1 MRLIYMTPIQFNAL
15 VKKAKDTAKKIN
27 HTVEKN
33 LFIRI
38 APTGTATWYA
48 KAKQNNKTLNK
59 CLGNYPKVSV
69 AMARQL
75 KNDWIKTISVI
86 PDISASASYTVRE
99 AFNDWYGKKK
109 LVARSFEYMKLRVE
123 RHILPIF
130 GNIQLKDL
138 TAYALIT
145 AWKPLEDKGQIETLR
160 KLCDYV
166 KDMAIFVQ
174 NTGRLE
180 DMHDLTHIKTN
191 YPHKQSE
198 HLAAV
203 TPDQLPELFYILERL
218 PRVYGVVWNAMMA
231 QFYTLSRPGEI
242 AEMKWEWV
250 DFDNDIIRFPA
261 EIMKTNRAH
270 DVPMS
275 RQLKILLQN
284 MPRVYDY
291 VFTSD
296 YFKRKGEPINR
307 ESVRLMFSKAGLG
320 GIQTAHGIRS
330 IGATWLAEQG
340 YREDVAEMCLAHSSD
355 NKVRKAYQRSEFL
368 EKRRPIM
375 QDWCD
380 YVDHCRA
387 EAHKRIKAELEL
399 KKG

>member
-1 MRLIYMTPIQFNAL
+1 MTPIQFNAL
-15 VKKAKDTAKKIN
+15 AKKAKDTAKKIN
-27 HTVEKN
+27 HTVEQN

-59 CLGNYPKVSV
+59 CLGNYPAVSV
-69 AMARQL
+69 AMARQA
-75 KNDWIKTISVI
+75 KNEWIKTISVI
-86 PDISASASYTVRE
+86 PDISANVSYTVRE
-99 AFNDWYGKKK
+99 AFNDWYDKKK

-130 GNIQLKDL
+130 GDIQLKDL

-180 DMHDLTHIKTN
+180 DMHDLTHIKVN
-191 YPHKQSE
+191 YPSKHAN

-203 TPDQLPELFYILERL
+203 TPQQLPDLFYALECK
-218 PRVYGVVWNAMMA
+218 PRVYGVVWNAMMV

-242 AEMKWEWV
+242 AEMKWDWI
-250 DFDNDIIRFPA
+250 DLDNDVIHFPA
-261 EIMKTNRAH
+261 EIMKTGRVH
-270 DVPMS
+270 EVPMS
-275 RQLKILLQN
+275 KQLKILLQG
-284 MPRVYDY
+284 MPRVYEY

-296 YFKRKGEPINR
+296 HFKRKGEPINR

-340 YREDVAEMCLAHSSD
+340 IREDVAELCLAHSSD
-355 NKVRKAYQRSEFL
+355 NQVRKAYQRSEFL
-368 EKRRPIM
+368 EKRRPVM
-375 QDWCD
+375 QQWCD
-380 YVDHCRA
+380 YVDNCRA

-399 KKG
+399 KNS

>member
-1 MRLIYMTPIQFNAL
+1 MTPIQFNAL
-15 VKKAKDTAKKIN
+15 AKKAKDTAKKIN
-27 HTVEKN
+27 HTVEQN

-59 CLGNYPKVSV
+59 CLGNYPAVSV
-69 AMARQL
+69 AMARQA
-75 KNDWIKTISVI
+75 KNEWIKTISVI
-86 PDISASASYTVRE
+86 PDISANASYTVRE
-99 AFNDWYGKKK
+99 AFNDWYDKKK

-130 GNIQLKDL
+130 GDIQLKDL

-180 DMHDLTHIKTN
+180 EMHDLTHIKVN
-191 YPHKQSE
+191 YPRKQAE

-203 TPDQLPELFYILERL
+203 TPEELPELFYALECK
-218 PRVYGVVWNAMMA
+218 PRVYGVVWNAMLT

-242 AEMKWEWV
+242 AELKWDWI
-250 DFDNDIIRFPA
+250 DFDNEVIRFPA
-261 EIMKTNRAH
+261 EIMKTGRVH
-270 DVPMS
+270 EVPMS
-275 RQLKILLQN
+275 KQLKILLQS
-284 MPRVYDY
+284 MPQVYDY
-291 VFTSD
+291 VFVSD
-296 YFKRKGEPINR
+296 HTKHKGEPINR

-355 NKVRKAYQRSEFL
+355 NQVRKAYQRSDFL

-399 KKG
+399 NKS

>member
-1 MRLIYMTPIQFNAL
+1 MTPIQFNAL
-15 VKKAKDTAKKIN
+15 AKKAKDTAKKIN
-27 HTVEKN
+27 HTVEQN

-59 CLGNYPKVSV
+59 CLGNYPAVSV
-69 AMARQL
+69 AMARQA
-75 KNDWIKTISVI
+75 KNEWIKTISVI
-86 PDISASASYTVRE
+86 PDISANASYTVRE
-99 AFNDWYGKKK
+99 AFNDWYDKKK

-130 GNIQLKDL
+130 GDIQLKDL

-145 AWKPLEDKGQIETLR
+145 AWKPLEDKGQVETLR

-180 DMHDLTHIKTN
+180 EMHDLTHIKVN
-191 YPHKQSE
+191 YPRKQAE

-203 TPDQLPELFYILERL
+203 TPEELPELFYALECK
-218 PRVYGVVWNAMMA
+218 PRVYGVVWNAMLT

-242 AEMKWEWV
+242 AEMKWDWI
-250 DFDNDIIRFPA
+250 DFDNAVIRFPA
-261 EIMKTNRAH
+261 EIMKTGRVH
-270 DVPMS
+270 EVPMS
-275 RQLKILLQN
+275 KQLKILLQS
-284 MPRVYDY
+284 MPQVYDY
-291 VFTSD
+291 VFVSD
-296 YFKRKGEPINR
+296 HTKHKGEPINR

-355 NKVRKAYQRSEFL
+355 NQVRKAYQRSDFL

-380 YVDHCRA
+380 YVDQCRA
-387 EAHKRIKAELEL
+387 EAHKKIKAELDL
-399 KKG
+399 KKC

>member
-1 MRLIYMTPIQFNAL
+1 MTPIQFNAL

-27 HTVEKN
+27 QTVEPN
-33 LFIRI
+33 LSIRI

-48 KAKQNNKTLNK
+48 KTKQRNKTLNK
-59 CLGNYPKVSV
+59 CLGNYPEVSFLK
-69 AMARQL
+69 ARQL
-75 KNDWIKTISVI
+75 KDEWIKTITVV
-86 PDISASASYTVRE
+86 PDMAANSSYTVRD
-99 AFNDWYGKKK
+99 AFNDWYDKKK
-109 LVARSFEYMKLRVE
+109 LVARSFEFMKLRIE
-123 RHILPIF
+123 RHIIPIF
-130 GNIQLKDL
+130 GDIQLKDL

-166 KDMAIFVQ
+166 KDMSIFVQ

-180 DMHDLTHIKTN
+180 DMHDLTHIKVN
-191 YPHKQSE
+191 YPSKQAN

-203 TPDQLPELFYILERL
+203 TPDKLPELFYTLECK
-218 PRVYGVVWNAMMA
+218 PRIYGVVWNAMLA

-242 AEMKWEWV
+242 AGMKWSWI
-250 DFDNDIIRFPA
+250 DFENDIIKFPA

-270 DVPMS
+270 EVPIS
-275 RQLKILLQN
+275 KQLKVLLQN
-284 MPRVYDY
+284 MPKVYDY
-291 VFTSD
+291 VFCSNSPQHEG
-296 YFKRKGEPINR
+296 KPINK
-307 ESVRLMFSKAGLG
+307 ESVRLLLTKAGLA

-355 NKVRKAYQRSEFL
+355 NQVRKAYQRSEFL

-387 EAHKRIKAELEL
+387 EAHKKIKEELAL
-399 KKG
+399 KKC

>member
-1 MRLIYMTPIQFNAL
+1 MTPIQFNAL

-27 HTVEKN
+27 HTVEQN

-59 CLGNYPKVSV
+59 CLGNYPAVSV
-69 AMARQL
+69 AMARQA
-75 KNDWIKTISVI
+75 KNEWIKTISVI
-86 PDISASASYTVRE
+86 PDISANVSYTVRE
-99 AFNDWYGKKK
+99 AFNDWYDKKK
-109 LVARSFEYMKLRVE
+109 LVARSFEFMKLRVE

-130 GNIQLKDL
+130 GDIQLKDL

-145 AWKPLEDKGQIETLR
+145 AWKPMEDKGHIETLR

-180 DMHDLTHIKTN
+180 EMHDLTHIKVN
-191 YPHKQSE
+191 NPRKQAE

-203 TPDQLPELFYILERL
+203 TPKELPELFYALECK
-218 PRVYGVVWNAMMA
+218 PRVYGVVWNAMLT

-242 AEMKWEWV
+242 AEMKWDWI
-250 DFDNDIIRFPA
+250 DFDNAVIRFPA
-261 EIMKTNRAH
+261 EIMKTGRVH
-270 DVPMS
+270 EVPMS
-275 RQLKILLQN
+275 KQLKILLQS
-284 MPRVYDY
+284 MPRVYEY

-296 YFKRKGEPINR
+296 HFKRKGEPINR

-340 YREDVAEMCLAHSSD
+340 IREDVAELCLAHSSD
-355 NKVRKAYQRSEFL
+355 NQVRKAYPRSEFL
-368 EKRRPIM
+368 EKRRPVM
-375 QDWCD
+375 QQWCD
-380 YVDHCRA
+380 YVDECRA
-387 EAHKRIKAELEL
+387 KAHEKIRKELTKRSQFE
-399 KKG
+399 

>member
-1 MRLIYMTPIQFNAL
+1 MTPIQFNAL

-27 HTVEKN
+27 FTVEQN

-48 KAKQNNKTLNK
+48 KAKQKNKTLNK
-59 CLGNYPKVSV
+59 CLGNYPAVSV
-69 AMARQL
+69 SIAKQL
-75 KNDWIKTISVI
+75 KNEWIKTISVVPEMKI
-86 PDISASASYTVRE
+86 GSSYTVKE
-99 AFNDWYGKKK
+99 AFNDWYDKKK
-109 LVARSFEYMKLRVE
+109 LTARSFEYMKLRVE
-123 RHILPIF
+123 RHIIPVF
-130 GNIQLKDL
+130 GDIQLKDL

-145 AWKPLEDKGQIETLR
+145 AWKPLEEKGQIETIH
-160 KLCDYV
+160 KLCEYV
-166 KDMAIFVQ
+166 KSMSIFVQ

-191 YPHKQSE
+191 YPARRSE

-203 TPDQLPELFYILERL
+203 TPEELPNLFYTLEHK
-218 PRVYGVVWNAMMA
+218 PRVYGVVWQAMMT
-231 QFYTLSRPGEI
+231 QFYTLSRPGEV
-242 AEMKWEWV
+242 AEMKWQWV
-250 DFDNDIIRFPA
+250 DFENDVIHFPA
-261 EIMKTNRAH
+261 EIMKTGRLH

-275 RQLKILLQN
+275 KQLKALLQN
-284 MPRVYDY
+284 MPKVYEY

-296 YFKRKGEPINR
+296 HLKRKGEPINR
-307 ESVRLMFSKAGLG
+307 ESVRLMFTKAGLG

-355 NKVRKAYQRSEFL
+355 NQVRKAYQRSEFL
-368 EKRRPIM
+368 EKRRPVM

-380 YVDHCRA
+380 YVDQCRA
-387 EAHKRIKAELEL
+387 EAHRRIKSEM
-399 KKG
+399 GV

>member
-1 MRLIYMTPIQFNAL
+1 MTPIQFNAL

-27 HTVEKN
+27 QTVEPN
-33 LFIRI
+33 LSIRI

-48 KAKQNNKTLNK
+48 KTKQKNKTLNK
-59 CLGNYPKVSV
+59 CLGNYPQVSFLK
-69 AMARQL
+69 ARQL
-75 KNDWIKTISVI
+75 KDEWIKTITVVPGMVANS
-86 PDISASASYTVRE
+86 SYTVRD
-99 AFNDWYGKKK
+99 AFNDWYDKKK

-130 GNIQLKDL
+130 GDIQLKDL

-180 DMHDLTHIKTN
+180 EMHDLTHIKSN
-191 YPHKQSE
+191 YPRRQAE

-203 TPDQLPELFYILERL
+203 APEELPELFYALERK
-218 PRVYGVVWNAMMA
+218 PRVYGVVWNAMLT

-242 AEMKWEWV
+242 ADLKWDWI
-250 DFDNDIIRFPA
+250 DFDHDLIRFPA
-261 EIMKTNRAH
+261 EIMKTNRTH
-270 DVPMS
+270 EVPMS
-275 RQLKILLQN
+275 KQLKILLQN
-284 MPRVYDY
+284 MPQVYDY
-291 VFTSD
+291 VFASD
-296 YFKRKGEPINR
+296 HSKHKGEPINR

-355 NKVRKAYQRSEFL
+355 NQVRKAYQRSEFL

-387 EAHKRIKAELEL
+387 EAHKKIKAELAL
-399 KKG
+399 NKS

>member
-1 MRLIYMTPIQFNAL
+1 MTPIQFNAL
-15 VKKAKDTAKKIN
+15 AKKAKDTAKKIN
-27 HTVEKN
+27 HTVEQN

-59 CLGNYPKVSV
+59 CLGNYPAVSV
-69 AMARQL
+69 AMARQA
-75 KNDWIKTISVI
+75 KNEWIKTISVI
-86 PDISASASYTVRE
+86 PDISANASYTVRE
-99 AFNDWYGKKK
+99 AFNDWYDKKK

-130 GNIQLKDL
+130 GDIQLKDL

-180 DMHDLTHIKTN
+180 EMHDLTHIKVN
-191 YPHKQSE
+191 YPRKQAE

-203 TPDQLPELFYILERL
+203 TPEELPELFYALERK
-218 PRVYGVVWNAMMA
+218 PRVYGVVWNAMLT

-242 AEMKWEWV
+242 AELKWDWI
-250 DFDNDIIRFPA
+250 DFDHDLIRFPA
-261 EIMKTNRAH
+261 EVMKAKRAH
-270 DVPMS
+270 EVPMS
-275 RQLKILLQN
+275 KQLKILLQN
-284 MPRVYDY
+284 MPQVYDY
-291 VFTSD
+291 VFVSD
-296 YFKRKGEPINR
+296 HTKHKGEPINR

-340 YREDVAEMCLAHSSD
+340 YREDVSEMCLAHSSD
-355 NKVRKAYQRSEFL
+355 NQVRKAYQRSEFL

-399 KKG
+399 KNS

>member
-1 MRLIYMTPIQFNAL
+1 MTPIQFNAL
-15 VKKAKDTAKKIN
+15 AKKAKDTAKKIN
-27 HTVEKN
+27 HTVEQN

-59 CLGNYPKVSV
+59 CLGNYPAVSV
-69 AMARQL
+69 AMARQA
-75 KNDWIKTISVI
+75 KNEWIKTISVI
-86 PDISASASYTVRE
+86 PDISANASYTVRE
-99 AFNDWYGKKK
+99 AFNDWYDKKK

-130 GNIQLKDL
+130 GDIQLKDL

-145 AWKPLEDKGQIETLR
+145 AWKPLEDKGQVETLR

-180 DMHDLTHIKTN
+180 EMHDLTHIKVN
-191 YPHKQSE
+191 YPRKQAE

-203 TPDQLPELFYILERL
+203 TPQQLPDLFYALECK
-218 PRVYGVVWNAMMA
+218 PRVYGVVWNAMMV

-242 AEMKWEWV
+242 AEMKWDWI
-250 DFDNDIIRFPA
+250 DLDNDVIHFPA
-261 EIMKTNRAH
+261 EIMKTGRVH
-270 DVPMS
+270 EVPMS
-275 RQLKILLQN
+275 KQLKILLQG
-284 MPRVYDY
+284 MPRVYEY

-296 YFKRKGEPINR
+296 HFKRKGEPINR

-340 YREDVAEMCLAHSSD
+340 IREDVAELCLAHSSD
-355 NKVRKAYQRSEFL
+355 NQVRKAYQRSEFL
-368 EKRRPIM
+368 EKR
-375 QDWCD
+375 D
-380 YVDHCRA
+380 
-387 EAHKRIKAELEL
+387 L
-399 KKG
+399 

>member
-1 MRLIYMTPIQFNAL
+1 MTPIQFKAL
-15 VKKAKDTAKKIN
+15 AKKAKDTAKKIN
-27 HTVEKN
+27 HTVEQN

-59 CLGNYPKVSV
+59 CLGNYPAVSV
-69 AMARQL
+69 AMARQA
-75 KNDWIKTISVI
+75 KNEWIKTISVI
-86 PDISASASYTVRE
+86 PDISANASYTVRE
-99 AFNDWYGKKK
+99 AFNDWYDKKK

-130 GNIQLKDL
+130 GDIQLKDL

-180 DMHDLTHIKTN
+180 EMHDLTHIKVN
-191 YPHKQSE
+191 YPRKQAE

-203 TPDQLPELFYILERL
+203 TPKELPELFYALECK
-218 PRVYGVVWNAMMA
+218 PRVYGVVWNAMLT

-242 AEMKWEWV
+242 AEMKWDWI
-250 DFDNDIIRFPA
+250 DFDNAVIRFPA
-261 EIMKTNRAH
+261 EIMKTGRVH
-270 DVPMS
+270 EVPMS
-275 RQLKILLQN
+275 KQLKILLQS
-284 MPRVYDY
+284 MPQVYDY
-291 VFTSD
+291 VFVSD
-296 YFKRKGEPINR
+296 HTKHKGEPINR

-355 NKVRKAYQRSEFL
+355 NQVRKAYQRSDFL

-387 EAHKRIKAELEL
+387 EAHEKIRKELT
-399 KKG
+399 KQS

>member
-1 MRLIYMTPIQFNAL
+1 MTPIQFNAL

-27 HTVEKN
+27 QTVEPN
-33 LFIRI
+33 LSIRI

-48 KAKQNNKTLNK
+48 KTKQRNKTLNK
-59 CLGNYPKVSV
+59 CLGNYPEVSFLK
-69 AMARQL
+69 ARQL
-75 KNDWIKTISVI
+75 KDEWIKTITVV
-86 PDISASASYTVRE
+86 PDMAANSSYTVRD
-99 AFNDWYGKKK
+99 AFNDWYDKKK
-109 LVARSFEYMKLRVE
+109 LVARSFEFMNLRIE
-123 RHILPIF
+123 RHIIPIF
-130 GNIQLKDL
+130 GDIQLKDL

-166 KDMAIFVQ
+166 KDMSIFVQ

-180 DMHDLTHIKTN
+180 DMHDLTHIKVN
-191 YPHKQSE
+191 YPSKQAN

-203 TPDQLPELFYILERL
+203 TPDKLPELFYTLECK
-218 PRVYGVVWNAMMA
+218 PRIYGVVWNAMLA

-242 AEMKWEWV
+242 AGMKWSWI
-250 DFDNDIIRFPA
+250 DFENDIIKFPA

-270 DVPMS
+270 EVPIS
-275 RQLKILLQN
+275 KQLKVLLQN
-284 MPRVYDY
+284 MPKVYDY
-291 VFTSD
+291 VFCSNSPQHEG
-296 YFKRKGEPINR
+296 KPINK
-307 ESVRLMFSKAGLG
+307 ESVRLLLTKAGLA

-355 NKVRKAYQRSEFL
+355 NQVRKAYQRSEFL

-387 EAHKRIKAELEL
+387 EAHKKIKEELAL
-399 KKG
+399 KKC

>member
-1 MRLIYMTPIQFNAL
+1 MTPIQFNAL
-15 VKKAKDTAKKIN
+15 AKKAKDTAKKIN
-27 HTVEKN
+27 HTVEQN

-59 CLGNYPKVSV
+59 CLGNYPAVSV
-69 AMARQL
+69 AMARQA
-75 KNDWIKTISVI
+75 KNEWIKTISVI
-86 PDISASASYTVRE
+86 PDISANASYTVRE
-99 AFNDWYGKKK
+99 AFNDWYDKKK

-130 GNIQLKDL
+130 GDIQLKDL

-145 AWKPLEDKGQIETLR
+145 AWKPLEDKGQIETLC

-180 DMHDLTHIKTN
+180 EMHDLTHIKVN
-191 YPHKQSE
+191 YPRKQAE

-203 TPDQLPELFYILERL
+203 TPQQLPDLFYALECK
-218 PRVYGVVWNAMMA
+218 PRVYGVVWNAMMV

-242 AEMKWEWV
+242 AEMKWDWI
-250 DFDNDIIRFPA
+250 DFDNDVIRFPA
-261 EIMKTNRAH
+261 EIMKTGRVH
-270 DVPMS
+270 EVPMS
-275 RQLKILLQN
+275 KQLKILLQG
-284 MPRVYDY
+284 MPRVYEY

-296 YFKRKGEPINR
+296 HFKRKGEPINR

-340 YREDVAEMCLAHSSD
+340 IREDVAELCLAHSSD
-355 NKVRKAYQRSEFL
+355 NQVRKAYQRSEFL
-368 EKRRPIM
+368 EKRRPVM
-375 QDWCD
+375 QQWCD
-380 YVDHCRA
+380 YVDHCRS
-387 EAHKRIKAELEL
+387 EAHKKIKAELEL
-399 KKG
+399 KKC

>member
-1 MRLIYMTPIQFNAL
+1 MTPIQFNAL
-15 VKKAKDTAKKIN
+15 AKKAKDAAKKIN
-27 HTVEKN
+27 HTVEQN

-59 CLGNYPKVSV
+59 CLGNYPAVSV
-69 AMARQL
+69 AMARQA
-75 KNDWIKTISVI
+75 KNEWIKTISVI
-86 PDISASASYTVRE
+86 PDISANVSYTVRE
-99 AFNDWYGKKK
+99 AFNDWYDKKK

-130 GNIQLKDL
+130 GDIQLKDL

-180 DMHDLTHIKTN
+180 EMHDLTHIKVN
-191 YPHKQSE
+191 YPRKQAE

-203 TPDQLPELFYILERL
+203 TPKELPELFYALECK
-218 PRVYGVVWNAMMA
+218 PRVYGVVWNAMLT

-242 AEMKWEWV
+242 AEMKWDWI
-250 DFDNDIIRFPA
+250 DFDNAVIRFPA
-261 EIMKTNRAH
+261 EIMKTGRIH
-270 DVPMS
+270 EVPMS
-275 RQLKILLQN
+275 KQLKILLQS
-284 MPRVYDY
+284 MPRVYEY

-296 YFKRKGEPINR
+296 HFKRKGEPINR

-355 NKVRKAYQRSEFL
+355 NQVRKAYQRSDFL

-387 EAHKRIKAELEL
+387 EAHKKIKAELEL
-399 KKG
+399 KKC

>member
-1 MRLIYMTPIQFNAL
+1 MTPIQFNAL

-27 HTVEKN
+27 HTVEQN

-59 CLGNYPKVSV
+59 CLGNYPAVSV
-69 AMARQL
+69 AMARQA
-75 KNDWIKTISVI
+75 KNEWIKTISVI
-86 PDISASASYTVRE
+86 PDISANVSYTVRE
-99 AFNDWYGKKK
+99 AFNDWYDKKK

-130 GNIQLKDL
+130 GDIQLKDL

-180 DMHDLTHIKTN
+180 EMHDLTHIKVN
-191 YPHKQSE
+191 YPRKQAE

-203 TPDQLPELFYILERL
+203 TPKELPELFYALECK
-218 PRVYGVVWNAMMA
+218 PRVYGVVWNAMLT

-242 AEMKWEWV
+242 AEMKWDWI
-250 DFDNDIIRFPA
+250 DFDNDVIRFPA
-261 EIMKTNRAH
+261 EIMKTGRVH
-270 DVPMS
+270 EVPMS
-275 RQLKILLQN
+275 KQLKILLQG
-284 MPRVYDY
+284 MPRVYEY
-291 VFTSD
+291 VFASD
-296 YFKRKGEPINR
+296 HFKRKGEPINR

-355 NKVRKAYQRSEFL
+355 NQVRKAYQRSDFL

-387 EAHKRIKAELEL
+387 EAHKRIKAELDL
-399 KKG
+399 KKC

>member
-1 MRLIYMTPIQFNAL
+1 MTPIQFNAL
-15 VKKAKDTAKKIN
+15 AKKAKDTAKKIN
-27 HTVEKN
+27 HTVEQN

-59 CLGNYPKVSV
+59 CLGNYPAVSV
-69 AMARQL
+69 AMARQA
-75 KNDWIKTISVI
+75 KNEWIKTISVI
-86 PDISASASYTVRE
+86 PDISANASYTVRE
-99 AFNDWYGKKK
+99 AFNDWYDKKK

-130 GNIQLKDL
+130 GDIQLKDL

-180 DMHDLTHIKTN
+180 EMHDLTHIKVN
-191 YPHKQSE
+191 YPRKQAE

-203 TPDQLPELFYILERL
+203 TPKELPELFYALECK
-218 PRVYGVVWNAMMA
+218 PRVYGVVWNAMLT

-242 AEMKWEWV
+242 AEMKWDWI
-250 DFDNDIIRFPA
+250 DFDNDVIRFPA
-261 EIMKTNRAH
+261 EIMKTGRVH
-270 DVPMS
+270 EVPMS
-275 RQLKILLQN
+275 KQLKILLQN
-284 MPRVYDY
+284 MPQVYDY
-291 VFTSD
+291 VFVSD
-296 YFKRKGEPINR
+296 HTKHKGEPINR

-355 NKVRKAYQRSEFL
+355 NQVRKAYQRSEFL
-368 EKRRPIM
+368 EKRRPVM

-380 YVDHCRA
+380 YVDQCRA
-387 EAHKRIKAELEL
+387 EAHKKIKEELAL
-399 KKG
+399 NKC

>member
-1 MRLIYMTPIQFNAL
+1 MTPIQFNAL

-27 HTVEKN
+27 HTVEQN

-59 CLGNYPKVSV
+59 CLGNYPAVSV
-69 AMARQL
+69 AMARQA
-75 KNDWIKTISVI
+75 KNEWIKTISVI
-86 PDISASASYTVRE
+86 PDISANASYTVRE
-99 AFNDWYGKKK
+99 AFNDWYDKKK

-130 GNIQLKDL
+130 GDIQLKDL

-145 AWKPLEDKGQIETLR
+145 AWKPLEDKGQVETLR

-180 DMHDLTHIKTN
+180 EMHDLTHIKVN
-191 YPHKQSE
+191 YPRKQAE

-203 TPDQLPELFYILERL
+203 TPQQLPDLFYALECK
-218 PRVYGVVWNAMMA
+218 PRVYGVVWNAMMV

-242 AEMKWEWV
+242 AEMKWDWI
-250 DFDNDIIRFPA
+250 DFDNEVIRFPA
-261 EIMKTNRAH
+261 EIMKTGRVH
-270 DVPMS
+270 EVPMS
-275 RQLKILLQN
+275 KQLKILLQG
-284 MPRVYDY
+284 MPKVYDY
-291 VFTSD
+291 IFTSE
-296 YFKRKGEPINR
+296 YAKRIGEPINR

-340 YREDVAEMCLAHSSD
+340 IREDVAELCLAHSSD
-355 NKVRKAYQRSEFL
+355 NQVRKAYQRSEFL
-368 EKRRPIM
+368 DKRRPVM

-380 YVDHCRA
+380 YVDECRA
-387 EAHKRIKAELEL
+387 KAHEKIRKEL
-399 KKG
+399 KR

>member
-1 MRLIYMTPIQFNAL
+1 MTPIQFNAL

-27 HTVEKN
+27 HTVEQN

-59 CLGNYPKVSV
+59 CLGNYPAVSV
-69 AMARQL
+69 AMARQA
-75 KNDWIKTISVI
+75 KNEWIKTISVI
-86 PDISASASYTVRE
+86 PDISANASYTVRE
-99 AFNDWYGKKK
+99 AFNDWYDKKK

-130 GNIQLKDL
+130 GDIQLKDL

-180 DMHDLTHIKTN
+180 EMHDLTHIKVN
-191 YPHKQSE
+191 YPRKQAE

-203 TPDQLPELFYILERL
+203 TPKELPELFYALERK
-218 PRVYGVVWNAMMA
+218 PRVYGVVWNAMLT

-242 AEMKWEWV
+242 AEMKWDWI
-250 DFDNDIIRFPA
+250 DFDNEVIRFPA
-261 EIMKTNRAH
+261 EIMKTGRVH
-270 DVPMS
+270 EVPMS
-275 RQLKILLQN
+275 KQLKILLQG
-284 MPRVYDY
+284 MPRVYEY

-296 YFKRKGEPINR
+296 HFKRKGEPINR

-355 NKVRKAYQRSEFL
+355 NQVRKAYQRSDFL

-399 KKG
+399 KKC

>member
-1 MRLIYMTPIQFNAL
+1 MTPIQFNAL

-27 HTVEKN
+27 YTVEQN

-59 CLGNYPKVSV
+59 CLGNYPAVSV
-69 AMARQL
+69 AMARQA
-75 KNDWIKTISVI
+75 KNEWIKTISVI
-86 PDISASASYTVRE
+86 PDISANASYTVRE
-99 AFNDWYGKKK
+99 AFNDWYDKKK

-130 GNIQLKDL
+130 GDIQLKDL

-180 DMHDLTHIKTN
+180 EMHDLTHIKVN
-191 YPHKQSE
+191 YPRKQAE

-203 TPDQLPELFYILERL
+203 TPKELPELFYALECK
-218 PRVYGVVWNAMMA
+218 PRVYGVVWNAMLT

-242 AEMKWEWV
+242 AELKWDWI
-250 DFDNDIIRFPA
+250 DFDNEVIRFPA
-261 EIMKTNRAH
+261 EIMKTGRVH
-270 DVPMS
+270 EVPMS
-275 RQLKILLQN
+275 KQLKILLQS
-284 MPRVYDY
+284 MPQVYDY
-291 VFTSD
+291 VFVSD
-296 YFKRKGEPINR
+296 HTKHKGEPINR

-355 NKVRKAYQRSEFL
+355 NQVRKAYQRSDFL

-399 KKG
+399 KNN

>member
-1 MRLIYMTPIQFNAL
+1 MTPIQFNAL

-27 HTVEKN
+27 HTVEQN

-59 CLGNYPKVSV
+59 CLGNYPAVSV
-69 AMARQL
+69 AMARQA
-75 KNDWIKTISVI
+75 KNEWIKTISVI
-86 PDISASASYTVRE
+86 PDISANASYTVRE
-99 AFNDWYGKKK
+99 AFNDWYDKKK

-130 GNIQLKDL
+130 GDIQLKDL

-180 DMHDLTHIKTN
+180 EMHDLTHIKVN
-191 YPHKQSE
+191 YPRKQAE

-203 TPDQLPELFYILERL
+203 TPKELPELFYALECK
-218 PRVYGVVWNAMMA
+218 PRVYGVVWNAMLT

-242 AEMKWEWV
+242 AEMKWDWI
-250 DFDNDIIRFPA
+250 DFDNEVIRFPA
-261 EIMKTNRAH
+261 EIMKTGRVH
-270 DVPMS
+270 EVPMS
-275 RQLKILLQN
+275 KQLKILLQS
-284 MPRVYDY
+284 MPRVYEY

-296 YFKRKGEPINR
+296 HFKRKGEPINR

-355 NKVRKAYQRSEFL
+355 SQVRKAYQRSDFL
-368 EKRRPIM
+368 EKRRPVM

-387 EAHKRIKAELEL
+387 EAHKKIKAELEL
-399 KKG
+399 KKC

>member
-1 MRLIYMTPIQFNAL
+1 MTPIQFNAL

-27 HTVEKN
+27 HTVEQN

-48 KAKQNNKTLNK
+48 KAKQNHNTLTK
-59 CLGNYPKVSV
+59 CLGNYPAVSV
-69 AMARQL
+69 AMARQA
-75 KNDWIKTISVI
+75 KNEWIKTISVI
-86 PDISASASYTVRE
+86 PDISANASYTVRE
-99 AFNDWYGKKK
+99 AFNDWYDKKK

-130 GNIQLKDL
+130 GDIQLKDL

-145 AWKPLEDKGQIETLR
+145 AWKPLEDKGQVETLR

-180 DMHDLTHIKTN
+180 EMHDLTHIKVN
-191 YPHKQSE
+191 YPRKQAE

-203 TPDQLPELFYILERL
+203 TPEELPKLFYALECK
-218 PRVYGVVWNAMMA
+218 PRVYGVVWNAMLT

-242 AEMKWEWV
+242 AEMKWDWI
-250 DFDNDIIRFPA
+250 DFDNAVIRFPA
-261 EIMKTNRAH
+261 EIMKTGRVH
-270 DVPMS
+270 EVPMS
-275 RQLKILLQN
+275 KQLKILLQN
-284 MPRVYDY
+284 MPQVYDY
-291 VFTSD
+291 VFVSD
-296 YFKRKGEPINR
+296 HTKHKGEPINR

-340 YREDVAEMCLAHSSD
+340 YREDVAEMCIAHSSD
-355 NKVRKAYQRSEFL
+355 NQVRKAYQRSDFL

-375 QDWCD
+375 QEWCD
-380 YVDHCRA
+380 YVDQCRA
-387 EAHKRIKAELEL
+387 EAHEKIRKELT
-399 KKG
+399 KQS

>member
-1 MRLIYMTPIQFNAL
+1 MTPIQFNAL
-15 VKKAKDTAKKIN
+15 AKKAKDTAKKIN
-27 HTVEKN
+27 HTVEQN

-59 CLGNYPKVSV
+59 CLGNYPAVSV
-69 AMARQL
+69 AMARQA
-75 KNDWIKTISVI
+75 KNEWIKTISVI
-86 PDISASASYTVRE
+86 PDISANASYTVRE
-99 AFNDWYGKKK
+99 AFNDWYDKKK

-130 GNIQLKDL
+130 GDIQLKDL

-145 AWKPLEDKGQIETLR
+145 AWKPLEDKGQVETLC

-180 DMHDLTHIKTN
+180 EMHDLTHIKVN
-191 YPHKQSE
+191 YPRKQAE

-203 TPDQLPELFYILERL
+203 TPQQLPDLFYALECK
-218 PRVYGVVWNAMMA
+218 PRVYGVVWNAMMV

-242 AEMKWEWV
+242 AEMKWDWI
-250 DFDNDIIRFPA
+250 DLDNDVIHFPA
-261 EIMKTNRAH
+261 EIMKTGRVH
-270 DVPMS
+270 EVPMS
-275 RQLKILLQN
+275 KQLKILLQS
-284 MPRVYDY
+284 MPRVYEY

-296 YFKRKGEPINR
+296 HFKRKGEPINR

-340 YREDVAEMCLAHSSD
+340 IREDVAELCLAHSSD
-355 NKVRKAYQRSEFL
+355 NQVRKAYQRSEFL
-368 EKRRPIM
+368 EKRRPVM
-375 QDWCD
+375 QQWCD
-380 YVDHCRA
+380 YVDNCRA

-399 KKG
+399 KNS

>member
-1 MRLIYMTPIQFNAL
+1 MTPIQFNAL
-15 VKKAKDTAKKIN
+15 AKKAKDAAKKIN
-27 HTVEKN
+27 HTVEQN

-59 CLGNYPKVSV
+59 CLGNYPAVSV
-69 AMARQL
+69 AMARQA
-75 KNDWIKTISVI
+75 KNEWIKTISVI
-86 PDISASASYTVRE
+86 PDISANVSYTVRE
-99 AFNDWYGKKK
+99 AFNDWYDKKK

-130 GNIQLKDL
+130 GDIQLKDL

-180 DMHDLTHIKTN
+180 EMHDLTHIKVN
-191 YPHKQSE
+191 YPRKQAE

-203 TPDQLPELFYILERL
+203 TPKELPELFYALECK
-218 PRVYGVVWNAMMA
+218 PRVYGVVWNAMLT

-242 AEMKWEWV
+242 AEMKWDWI
-250 DFDNDIIRFPA
+250 DFDNAVIRFPA
-261 EIMKTNRAH
+261 EIMKTGRIH
-270 DVPMS
+270 EVPMS
-275 RQLKILLQN
+275 KQLKILLQS
-284 MPRVYDY
+284 MPRVYEY

-296 YFKRKGEPINR
+296 HFKRKGEPINR

-355 NKVRKAYQRSEFL
+355 NQVRKAYQRSDFL

-387 EAHKRIKAELEL
+387 EAHEKIRKELT
-399 KKG
+399 KQS

>member
-1 MRLIYMTPIQFNAL
+1 MTPIQFNAL
-15 VKKAKDTAKKIN
+15 AKKAKDAAKKIN
-27 HTVEKN
+27 HTVEQN

-59 CLGNYPKVSV
+59 CLGNYPAVSV
-69 AMARQL
+69 AMARQA
-75 KNDWIKTISVI
+75 KNEWIKTISVI
-86 PDISASASYTVRE
+86 PDISANASYTVRE
-99 AFNDWYGKKK
+99 AFNDWYDKKK

-130 GNIQLKDL
+130 GDIQLKDL

-145 AWKPLEDKGQIETLR
+145 AWKPLEDKGQVETLR

-174 NTGRLE
+174 NSGRLE
-180 DMHDLTHIKTN
+180 EMHDLTHIKVN
-191 YPHKQSE
+191 YPRKQAE

-203 TPDQLPELFYILERL
+203 TPKELPELFYALECK
-218 PRVYGVVWNAMMA
+218 PRVYGVVWNAMLT

-242 AEMKWEWV
+242 AEMKWDWI
-250 DFDNDIIRFPA
+250 DFDNAVIRFPA
-261 EIMKTNRAH
+261 EIMKTGRIH
-270 DVPMS
+270 EVPMS
-275 RQLKILLQN
+275 KQLKILLQS
-284 MPRVYDY
+284 MPRVYEY

-296 YFKRKGEPINR
+296 HFKRKGEPINR

-340 YREDVAEMCLAHSSD
+340 YREDVAEMCLAHSSY
-355 NKVRKAYQRSEFL
+355 NQVRKAYQRSDFL

-387 EAHKRIKAELEL
+387 EAHEKIRKELT
-399 KKG
+399 KQS

>member
-1 MRLIYMTPIQFNAL
+1 MTPIQFNAL

-27 HTVEKN
+27 HTVEQN

-59 CLGNYPKVSV
+59 CLGNYPAVSV
-69 AMARQL
+69 AMARQA
-75 KNDWIKTISVI
+75 KNEWIKTISVI
-86 PDISASASYTVRE
+86 PDISANVSYTVRE
-99 AFNDWYGKKK
+99 AFNDWYDKKK

-130 GNIQLKDL
+130 GDIQLKDL

-180 DMHDLTHIKTN
+180 EMHDLTHIKVN
-191 YPHKQSE
+191 YPRKQAE
-198 HLAAV
+198 HLPAV
-203 TPDQLPELFYILERL
+203 TPKQLPDLFYALECK
-218 PRVYGVVWNAMMA
+218 PRVYGVVWNAMMV

-242 AEMKWEWV
+242 AEMKWDWI
-250 DFDNDIIRFPA
+250 DFDNDVIRFPA
-261 EIMKTNRAH
+261 EIMKTGRVH
-270 DVPMS
+270 EVPMS
-275 RQLKILLQN
+275 KQLKILLQG
-284 MPRVYDY
+284 MPRVYEY

-296 YFKRKGEPINR
+296 HFKRKGEPINR

-355 NKVRKAYQRSEFL
+355 NQVRKAYQRSDFL

-380 YVDHCRA
+380 YVDNCRA

-399 KKG
+399 NKS

>member
-1 MRLIYMTPIQFNAL
+1 MTPIQFNAL
-15 VKKAKDTAKKIN
+15 AKKAKDTAKKIN
-27 HTVEKN
+27 HTVEQN

-59 CLGNYPKVSV
+59 CLGNYPAVSV
-69 AMARQL
+69 AMARQA
-75 KNDWIKTISVI
+75 KNEWIKTISVI
-86 PDISASASYTVRE
+86 PDISANASYTVRE
-99 AFNDWYGKKK
+99 AFNDWYDKKK

-130 GNIQLKDL
+130 GDIQLKDL

-174 NTGRLE
+174 NTCRLE
-180 DMHDLTHIKTN
+180 EMHDLTHIKVN
-191 YPHKQSE
+191 YPRKQAE

-203 TPDQLPELFYILERL
+203 TPQQLPDLFYALECK
-218 PRVYGVVWNAMMA
+218 PRVYGVVWNAMMV

-242 AEMKWEWV
+242 AEMKWDWI
-250 DFDNDIIRFPA
+250 DLDNDVIHFPA
-261 EIMKTNRAH
+261 EIMKTGRIH
-270 DVPMS
+270 EVPMS
-275 RQLKILLQN
+275 KQLKILLQS
-284 MPRVYDY
+284 MPRVYEY

-296 YFKRKGEPINR
+296 HFKRKGEPINR

-340 YREDVAEMCLAHSSD
+340 IREDVAELCLAHSSD
-355 NKVRKAYQRSEFL
+355 NQVRKAYQRSDFL

-399 KKG
+399 KKC

>member
-1 MRLIYMTPIQFNAL
+1 MTPIQFNAL

-27 HTVEKN
+27 HTVEQN

-48 KAKQNNKTLNK
+48 KTKQNNKTLNK
-59 CLGNYPKVSV
+59 CLGNYPEVSV

-75 KNDWIKTISVI
+75 KNEWIKTIAVV
-86 PDISASASYTVRE
+86 PDVSANTSYTVRE
-99 AFNDWYGKKK
+99 AFNDWYCKKK

-130 GNIQLKDL
+130 GDIQLKDL

-145 AWKPLEDKGQIETLR
+145 AWKHLEDKGQIETLR

-174 NTGRLE
+174 NTGRIE

-218 PRVYGVVWNAMMA
+218 PRVYGVVWNAMMT

-242 AEMKWEWV
+242 AELKWEWV
-250 DFDNDIIRFPA
+250 DFDNDLIRFPA

-296 YFKRKGEPINR
+296 YSKRKGEPINR
-307 ESVRLMFSKAGLG
+307 ESVRQMFSKAGLG

-340 YREDVAEMCLAHSSD
+340 IREDVAELCLAHSSD
-355 NKVRKAYQRSEFL
+355 NQVRKAYQRSEFL
-368 EKRRPIM
+368 EKRRPVM

-380 YVDHCRA
+380 YVDQCRA

>member
-1 MRLIYMTPIQFNAL
+1 MTPIQFNAL
-15 VKKAKDTAKKIN
+15 AKKAKDTAKKIN
-27 HTVEKN
+27 HTVEQN

-59 CLGNYPKVSV
+59 CLGNYPAVSV
-69 AMARQL
+69 AMARQA
-75 KNDWIKTISVI
+75 KNEWIKTISVI
-86 PDISASASYTVRE
+86 PDISANASYTVRE
-99 AFNDWYGKKK
+99 AFNDWYDKKK

-130 GNIQLKDL
+130 GDIQLKDL

-145 AWKPLEDKGQIETLR
+145 AWKPLENKGQIETLR

-180 DMHDLTHIKTN
+180 EMHDLTHIKVN
-191 YPHKQSE
+191 YPRKQSE

-203 TPDQLPELFYILERL
+203 TPEELPELFYALERK
-218 PRVYGVVWNAMMA
+218 PRVYGVVWNAMLT

-242 AEMKWEWV
+242 AELKWDWI
-250 DFDNDIIRFPA
+250 DFDNDLIRFPA
-261 EIMKTNRAH
+261 EVMKAKRAH
-270 DVPMS
+270 EVPMS
-275 RQLKILLQN
+275 KQLKILLQN
-284 MPRVYDY
+284 MPQVYDY
-291 VFTSD
+291 VFVSD
-296 YFKRKGEPINR
+296 HTKHKGEPINR

-355 NKVRKAYQRSEFL
+355 NQVRKAYQRSEFL

-387 EAHKRIKAELEL
+387 DAHKRIKEELEL

>member
-1 MRLIYMTPIQFNAL
+1 MTPIQFNAL

-27 HTVEKN
+27 HTVEQN

-59 CLGNYPKVSV
+59 CLGNYPAVSV
-69 AMARQL
+69 AMARQA
-75 KNDWIKTISVI
+75 KNEWIKTISVI
-86 PDISASASYTVRE
+86 PDISANASYTVRE
-99 AFNDWYGKKK
+99 AFNDWYDKKK

-130 GNIQLKDL
+130 GDIQLKDL

-180 DMHDLTHIKTN
+180 EMHDLTHIKVN
-191 YPHKQSE
+191 YPRKQAE

-203 TPDQLPELFYILERL
+203 TPQQLPDLFYALECK
-218 PRVYGVVWNAMMA
+218 PRVYGVVWNAMMV

-242 AEMKWEWV
+242 AEMKWDWI
-250 DFDNDIIRFPA
+250 DFDNAVIRFPA
-261 EIMKTNRAH
+261 EIMKTGRVH
-270 DVPMS
+270 EVPMS
-275 RQLKILLQN
+275 KQLKILLQS
-284 MPRVYDY
+284 MPRVYEY

-296 YFKRKGEPINR
+296 HFKRKGEPINR

-355 NKVRKAYQRSEFL
+355 NQVRKAYQRSDFL

-387 EAHKRIKAELEL
+387 EAHKKIKAELEL
-399 KKG
+399 KKC

>member
-1 MRLIYMTPIQFNAL
+1 MTPIQFNAL

-27 HTVEKN
+27 HTVEQN

-59 CLGNYPKVSV
+59 CLGNYPAVSV
-69 AMARQL
+69 AMARQA
-75 KNDWIKTISVI
+75 KNEWIKTISVI
-86 PDISASASYTVRE
+86 PDISANASYTVRE
-99 AFNDWYGKKK
+99 AFNDWYDKKK

-130 GNIQLKDL
+130 GDIQLKDL

-180 DMHDLTHIKTN
+180 EMHDLTHIKVN
-191 YPHKQSE
+191 YPRKQAE

-203 TPDQLPELFYILERL
+203 TPKELPELFYALECK
-218 PRVYGVVWNAMMA
+218 PRVYGVVWNAMLT

-242 AEMKWEWV
+242 AEMKWDWI
-250 DFDNDIIRFPA
+250 DFDNAVIRFPA
-261 EIMKTNRAH
+261 EIMKTGRVH
-270 DVPMS
+270 EVPMS
-275 RQLKILLQN
+275 KQLKILLQS
-284 MPRVYDY
+284 MPRVYEY

-296 YFKRKGEPINR
+296 HFKRKGEPINR

-355 NKVRKAYQRSEFL
+355 NQVRKAYQRSDFL

-399 KKG
+399 NKS

>member
-1 MRLIYMTPIQFNAL
+1 MTPIQFNAL

-59 CLGNYPKVSV
+59 CLGNYPEISE
-69 AMARQL
+69 AMAKQL
-75 KNDWIKTISVI
+75 KNDWIKTINVI
-86 PDISASASYTVRE
+86 PDAVVMSSYTVKQ
-99 AFNDWYGKKK
+99 AFNDWYEKKK
-109 LVARSFEYMKLRVE
+109 LTARSFDYMKLRIE
-123 RHILPIF
+123 RHIIPIF
-130 GNIQLKDL
+130 GDIQLKNL
-138 TAYALIT
+138 TAYALIK
-145 AWKPLEDKGQIETLR
+145 AWQPIEQKGQIETLR

-191 YPHKQSE
+191 YPRKQSE

-203 TPDQLPELFYILERL
+203 TPEQLPKLFYALECK

-250 DFDNDIIRFPA
+250 DFDHDLIRFPA

-270 DVPMS
+270 EVPMS
-275 RQLKILLQN
+275 KQLKVLLQN
-284 MPRVYDY
+284 MPKVYDY
-291 VFTSD
+291 VFTSE
-296 YFKRKGEPINR
+296 YIKRTGEPINR

-340 YREDVAEMCLAHSSD
+340 YREDVSEMCLAHSSD
-355 NKVRKAYQRSEFL
+355 NQVRKAQRSEFL

-387 EAHKRIKAELEL
+387 VAHKRIKDEL
-399 KKG
+399 KEIE

>member
-1 MRLIYMTPIQFNAL
+1 MTPIQFNAL

-27 HTVEKN
+27 HTVEQN

-59 CLGNYPKVSV
+59 CLGNYPAVSV
-69 AMARQL
+69 AMARQA
-75 KNDWIKTISVI
+75 KNEWIKTISVI
-86 PDISASASYTVRE
+86 PDISANVSYTVRE
-99 AFNDWYGKKK
+99 AFNDWYDKKK

-130 GNIQLKDL
+130 GDIQLKDL

-180 DMHDLTHIKTN
+180 EMHDLTHIKVN
-191 YPHKQSE
+191 YPRKQAE

-203 TPDQLPELFYILERL
+203 TPKELPELFYALECK
-218 PRVYGVVWNAMMA
+218 PRVYGVVWNAMLT

-242 AEMKWEWV
+242 AEMKWDWI
-250 DFDNDIIRFPA
+250 DFDNAVIRFPA
-261 EIMKTNRAH
+261 EIMKTGRIH
-270 DVPMS
+270 EVPMS
-275 RQLKILLQN
+275 KQLKILLQS
-284 MPRVYDY
+284 MPRVYEY

-296 YFKRKGEPINR
+296 HFKRKGEPINR

-355 NKVRKAYQRSEFL
+355 NQVRKAYQRSDFL

-387 EAHKRIKAELEL
+387 EAHEKIRKELTKQSQFE
-399 KKG
+399 

>member
-1 MRLIYMTPIQFNAL
+1 MTPIQFNAL
-15 VKKAKDTAKKIN
+15 AKKAKDTAKKIN
-27 HTVEKN
+27 HTVEQN

-59 CLGNYPKVSV
+59 CLGNYPAVSV
-69 AMARQL
+69 AMARQA
-75 KNDWIKTISVI
+75 KNEWIKTISVI
-86 PDISASASYTVRE
+86 PDISANASYTVRE
-99 AFNDWYGKKK
+99 AFNDWYDKKK

-130 GNIQLKDL
+130 GDIQLKDL

-180 DMHDLTHIKTN
+180 EMHDLTHIKVN
-191 YPHKQSE
+191 YPRKQAE

-203 TPDQLPELFYILERL
+203 TPKELPELFYALECK
-218 PRVYGVVWNAMMA
+218 PRVYGVVWNAMLT

-242 AEMKWEWV
+242 AEMKWDWI
-250 DFDNDIIRFPA
+250 DFDNAVIRFPA
-261 EIMKTNRAH
+261 EIMKTGRIH
-270 DVPMS
+270 EVPMS
-275 RQLKILLQN
+275 KQLKILLQS
-284 MPRVYDY
+284 MPQVYDY
-291 VFTSD
+291 VFVSD
-296 YFKRKGEPINR
+296 HTKHKGEPINR

-355 NKVRKAYQRSEFL
+355 NQVRKAYQRSDFL

-399 KKG
+399 KKC

>member
-1 MRLIYMTPIQFNAL
+1 MTPIQFNAL

-27 HTVEKN
+27 QTVEPN
-33 LFIRI
+33 LSIRI

-48 KAKQNNKTLNK
+48 KTKQRNKTLNK
-59 CLGNYPKVSV
+59 CLGNYPEVSFLK
-69 AMARQL
+69 ARQL
-75 KNDWIKTISVI
+75 KDEWIKTITVV
-86 PDISASASYTVRE
+86 PDMAANSSYTVRD
-99 AFNDWYGKKK
+99 AFNDWYDKKK
-109 LVARSFEYMKLRVE
+109 LVARSFEFMKLRIE
-123 RHILPIF
+123 RHIIPIF
-130 GNIQLKDL
+130 GDIQLKDL

-166 KDMAIFVQ
+166 KDMSIFVQ

-180 DMHDLTHIKTN
+180 DMHDLTHIKVN
-191 YPHKQSE
+191 YPSKQAN

-203 TPDQLPELFYILERL
+203 TPDKLPELFYTLECK
-218 PRVYGVVWNAMMA
+218 PRIYGVVWNAMLA

-242 AEMKWEWV
+242 AGMKWSWI
-250 DFDNDIIRFPA
+250 DFENDIIKFPA

-270 DVPMS
+270 EVPIS
-275 RQLKILLQN
+275 KQLKVLLQN
-284 MPRVYDY
+284 MPKVYDY
-291 VFTSD
+291 VFCSNSPQHEG
-296 YFKRKGEPINR
+296 KPINK
-307 ESVRLMFSKAGLG
+307 ESVRLLLTKAGLA

-340 YREDVAEMCLAHSSD
+340 YREDVDEMCLAHSSD
-355 NKVRKAYQRSEFL
+355 NQVRKAYQRSEFL

-387 EAHKRIKAELEL
+387 EAHKKIKEELAL
-399 KKG
+399 KKC

>member
-1 MRLIYMTPIQFNAL
+1 MTPILFNAL
-15 VKKAKDTAKKIN
+15 AKKAKDTAKKIN
-27 HTVEKN
+27 HTVEQN

-59 CLGNYPKVSV
+59 CLGNYPAVSV
-69 AMARQL
+69 AMARQA
-75 KNDWIKTISVI
+75 KNEWIKTISVI
-86 PDISASASYTVRE
+86 PDISANASYTVRE
-99 AFNDWYGKKK
+99 AFNDWYDKKK

-130 GNIQLKDL
+130 GDIQLKDL

-180 DMHDLTHIKTN
+180 EMHDLTHIKVN
-191 YPHKQSE
+191 YPRKQAE

-203 TPDQLPELFYILERL
+203 TPKELPELFYALECK
-218 PRVYGVVWNAMMA
+218 PRVYGVVWNAMLT

-242 AEMKWEWV
+242 AEMKWDWI
-250 DFDNDIIRFPA
+250 DFDNAVIRFPA
-261 EIMKTNRAH
+261 EIMKTGRVH
-270 DVPMS
+270 EVPMS
-275 RQLKILLQN
+275 KQLKILLQS
-284 MPRVYDY
+284 MPQVYDY
-291 VFTSD
+291 VFVSD
-296 YFKRKGEPINR
+296 HTKHKGEPINR

-355 NKVRKAYQRSEFL
+355 NQVRKAYQRSDFL

-399 KKG
+399 KKC

>member
-1 MRLIYMTPIQFNAL
+1 MTPIQFNAL

-27 HTVEKN
+27 HTVEQN

-59 CLGNYPKVSV
+59 CLGNYPAVSV
-69 AMARQL
+69 AMARQA
-75 KNDWIKTISVI
+75 KNEWIKTISVI
-86 PDISASASYTVRE
+86 PDISANVSYTVRE
-99 AFNDWYGKKK
+99 AFNDWYDKKK

-130 GNIQLKDL
+130 GDIQLKDL

-180 DMHDLTHIKTN
+180 EMHDLTHIKVN
-191 YPHKQSE
+191 YPRKQAE
-198 HLAAV
+198 HLPAV
-203 TPDQLPELFYILERL
+203 TPKQLPDLFYALECK
-218 PRVYGVVWNAMMA
+218 PRVYGVVWNAMMV

-242 AEMKWEWV
+242 AEMKWDWI
-250 DFDNDIIRFPA
+250 DFDNDVIRFPA
-261 EIMKTNRAH
+261 EIMKTGRVH
-270 DVPMS
+270 EVPMS
-275 RQLKILLQN
+275 KQLKILLQS
-284 MPRVYDY
+284 MPQVYDY
-291 VFTSD
+291 VFVSD
-296 YFKRKGEPINR
+296 HTKHKGEPINR
-307 ESVRLMFSKAGLG
+307 ESVRLMFSKASLG

-355 NKVRKAYQRSEFL
+355 NQVRKAYQRSDFL

-387 EAHKRIKAELEL
+387 EAHEKIRKELT
-399 KKG
+399 KQS

>member
-1 MRLIYMTPIQFNAL
+1 MTPIQFNAL
-15 VKKAKDTAKKIN
+15 VKKAKDAAKKIN
-27 HTVEKN
+27 QTVEPN
-33 LFIRI
+33 LSIRI

-48 KAKQNNKTLNK
+48 KTKQRNKTLNK
-59 CLGNYPKVSV
+59 CLGNYPEVSFLK
-69 AMARQL
+69 ARQL
-75 KNDWIKTISVI
+75 KDEWIKTITVV
-86 PDISASASYTVRE
+86 PDMAANSSYTVRD
-99 AFNDWYGKKK
+99 AFNDWYDKKK
-109 LVARSFEYMKLRVE
+109 LVARSFEFMKLRIE
-123 RHILPIF
+123 RHIIPIF
-130 GNIQLKDL
+130 GDIQLKDL

-166 KDMAIFVQ
+166 KDMSIFVQ

-180 DMHDLTHIKTN
+180 DMHDLTHIKVN
-191 YPHKQSE
+191 YPSKQAN

-203 TPDQLPELFYILERL
+203 TPDKLPELFYTLECK
-218 PRVYGVVWNAMMA
+218 PRIYGVVWNAMLA

-242 AEMKWEWV
+242 AGMKWSWI
-250 DFDNDIIRFPA
+250 DFENDIIKFPA

-270 DVPMS
+270 EVPIS
-275 RQLKILLQN
+275 KQLKVLLQN
-284 MPRVYDY
+284 MPKVYDY
-291 VFTSD
+291 VFCSNSPQHEG
-296 YFKRKGEPINR
+296 KPINK
-307 ESVRLMFSKAGLG
+307 ESVRLLLTKAGLA

-340 YREDVAEMCLAHSSD
+340 YREDVDEMCLAHSSD
-355 NKVRKAYQRSEFL
+355 NQVRKAYQRSEFL

-387 EAHKRIKAELEL
+387 EAHKKIKEELAL
-399 KKG
+399 KKC

>member
-1 MRLIYMTPIQFNAL
+1 MTPIQFNAL

-27 HTVEKN
+27 HTVEQN

-48 KAKQNNKTLNK
+48 KAKHNNKTLNK
-59 CLGNYPKVSV
+59 CLGNYPAVSV
-69 AMARQL
+69 AMARQA
-75 KNDWIKTISVI
+75 KNEWIKTISVI
-86 PDISASASYTVRE
+86 PDISANASYTVRE
-99 AFNDWYGKKK
+99 AFNDWYDKKK

-130 GNIQLKDL
+130 GDIQLKDL

-180 DMHDLTHIKTN
+180 EMHDLTHIKVN
-191 YPHKQSE
+191 YPRKQAE

-203 TPDQLPELFYILERL
+203 TPEELPELFYALERK
-218 PRVYGVVWNAMMA
+218 PRVYGVVWNAMLT

-242 AEMKWEWV
+242 AELKWDWI
-250 DFDNDIIRFPA
+250 DFDHDLIRFPA
-261 EIMKTNRAH
+261 EVMKAKRAH
-270 DVPMS
+270 EVPMS
-275 RQLKILLQN
+275 KQLKILLMG
-284 MPRVYDY
+284 MPRVYEY

-296 YFKRKGEPINR
+296 HFKRKGEPINR

-340 YREDVAEMCLAHSSD
+340 IREDVAELCLAHSSD
-355 NKVRKAYQRSEFL
+355 NQVRKAYQRSEFL
-368 EKRRPIM
+368 EKRRPVM
-375 QDWCD
+375 QQWCD
-380 YVDHCRA
+380 YVDECRA
-387 EAHKRIKAELEL
+387 KAHKRIKAELEL
-399 KKG
+399 KNS

>member
-1 MRLIYMTPIQFNAL
+1 MTPIQFNAL

-27 HTVEKN
+27 HTVEQN

-59 CLGNYPKVSV
+59 CLGNYPAVSV
-69 AMARQL
+69 AMARQA
-75 KNDWIKTISVI
+75 KNEWIKTISVI
-86 PDISASASYTVRE
+86 PDISTNASYTVRE
-99 AFNDWYGKKK
+99 AFNDWYDKKK

-130 GNIQLKDL
+130 GDIQLKDL

-145 AWKPLEDKGQIETLR
+145 AWKPLEDKGQVETLR

-180 DMHDLTHIKTN
+180 EMHDLTHIKVN
-191 YPHKQSE
+191 YPRKQAE

-203 TPDQLPELFYILERL
+203 TPEELPELFYALERK
-218 PRVYGVVWNAMMA
+218 PRVYGVVWNAMLT

-242 AEMKWEWV
+242 AEMKWDWI
-250 DFDNDIIRFPA
+250 DFDNDVIRFPA
-261 EIMKTNRAH
+261 EIMKTGRVH
-270 DVPMS
+270 EVPMS
-275 RQLKILLQN
+275 KQLKILLQS
-284 MPRVYDY
+284 MPRVYEY

-296 YFKRKGEPINR
+296 HFKRKGEPINR

-355 NKVRKAYQRSEFL
+355 NQVRKAYQRSDFL

-387 EAHKRIKAELEL
+387 EAHKKIKAELDL
-399 KKG
+399 KKC